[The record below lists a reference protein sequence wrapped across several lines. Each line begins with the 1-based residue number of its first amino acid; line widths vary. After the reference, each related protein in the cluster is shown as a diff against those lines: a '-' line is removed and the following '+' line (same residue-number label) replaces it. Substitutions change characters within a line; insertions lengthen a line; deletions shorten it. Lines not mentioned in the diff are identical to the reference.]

1 MHKYHFQL
9 MNLGHALNHFF
20 ILIFPTAILGIQQDW
35 GMSYDELLRLG
46 SLGML
51 AYGLGSLPSGWLG
64 DRWSKRAMM
73 LLFFFGMGIAA
84 IFTALAQTPFQLS
97 IGVIAIGLFASI
109 YHPVGIALV
118 FATTEKTGRAIAIN
132 GLAGNIGLACA
143 AAVTAY
149 LTQTINWQSAFFIPG
164 ILCVL
169 IGMVY
174 GRVSKDVSY
183 KQQNKTQQTPVSQNQ
198 LLRLLLAIAII
209 ATFGGLVFQTIT
221 AALPKI
227 LQDTFTLPLSQIGL
241 LATGI
246 FTLAA
251 FAQLIIGEL
260 IDRIS
265 AKRLLFCVVGG
276 QTSFLLLA
284 SFTSGWMLVLCLTGL
299 VFSTYAQ
306 IPINDWLIGKSTSDK
321 WRSTVYAVKYMLS
334 FTTGPIAYWLIA
346 YSYSTPSETASHFSS
361 LYWLLAGVMCLS
373 MAAVV
378 FMPGEKTSSVKQ
390 STRSVV
396 PNR

>member
-1 MHKYHFQL
+1 

-20 ILIFPTAILGIQQDW
+20 ILIFPTAVLGIQQDW
-35 GMSYDELLRLG
+35 GMPYDELLRLG

-73 LLFFFGMGIAA
+73 LLFFFGMGSAA
-84 IFTALAQTPFQLS
+84 ILTAFAQTAMQLS
-97 IGVIAIGLFASI
+97 LGIIAIGLFASI

-118 FATTEKTGRAIAIN
+118 FATTEKTGRAIAVN

-143 AAVTAY
+143 AVVTAY
-149 LTQTINWQSAFFIPG
+149 LTQTVIWQAAFLFPG
-164 ILCVL
+164 IICILTGVAY
-169 IGMVY
+169 IK
-174 GRVSKDVSY
+174 VSKNVSY
-183 KQQNKTQQTPVSQNQ
+183 HQPNKAQQTSANQNK

-227 LQDTFTLPLSQIGL
+227 LQGTFTLPLSQIGL

-260 IDRIS
+260 LDRVS
-265 AKRLLFCVVGG
+265 AKLLLFCVVGG
-276 QTSFLLLA
+276 QASFLLLA
-284 SFTSGWMLVLCLTGL
+284 SLTSGWTLVLCLTGL

-334 FTTGPIAYWLIA
+334 FTTGPLAYWLIA
-346 YSYSTPSETASHFSS
+346 YTYSTQSESASHFSA
-361 LYWLLAGVMCLS
+361 LYWLLAAVMCLS
-373 MAAVV
+373 IAAVAL
-378 FMPGEKTSSVKQ
+378 MPDGKTFISKAEQ
-390 STRSVV
+390 KTRFS
-396 PNR
+396 